1 MNLNCLILIIRPMSS
16 TSSSHTIVSES
27 VGLEPIDYEEY
38 VSNHSERDP
47 LSQVGQYPPPLFHK
61 GYSPSF
67 ILFCSPHPLQPCYP
81 LHSGVCRVG
90 KTPGLKKLS
99 TVGFKGFIVFYW
111 YFFGTFL
118 TSIDKSDWQVWLPL
132 LIQYLKRK

>member
-47 LSQVGQYPPPLFHK
+47 LSQVGQSTPCPMLVPPPPFNPVTLCIQACAGLEK
-61 GYSPSF
+61 P
-67 ILFCSPHPLQPCYP
+67 
-81 LHSGVCRVG
+81 RV
-90 KTPGLKKLS
+90 
-99 TVGFKGFIVFYW
+99 
-111 YFFGTFL
+111 
-118 TSIDKSDWQVWLPL
+118 
-132 LIQYLKRK
+132 